1 MQPVIAMKER
11 LQLTSSCI
19 FTRVTASRRVSWS
32 HVVDE
37 VVVVCV
43 CVCVRFS
50 AFLWHHINA
59 SQMPFPKAISAI
71 NGEKNHCNF

>member
-37 VVVVCV
+37 VVVVCL
-43 CVCVRFS
+43 CVCVFVFPRFYGTTS
-50 AFLWHHINA
+50 MPVKCL
-59 SQMPFPKAISAI
+59 SQKQLVQ
-71 NGEKNHCNF
+71 